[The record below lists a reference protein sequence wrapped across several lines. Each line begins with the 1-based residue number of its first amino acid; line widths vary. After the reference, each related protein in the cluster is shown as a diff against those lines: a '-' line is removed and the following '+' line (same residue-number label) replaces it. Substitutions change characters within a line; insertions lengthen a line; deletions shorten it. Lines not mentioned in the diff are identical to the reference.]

1 MPEAELKQLEKQFD
15 LLIDKFD
22 QFLMAVRENI

>member
-22 QFLMAVRENI
+22 QFFMAVRENI